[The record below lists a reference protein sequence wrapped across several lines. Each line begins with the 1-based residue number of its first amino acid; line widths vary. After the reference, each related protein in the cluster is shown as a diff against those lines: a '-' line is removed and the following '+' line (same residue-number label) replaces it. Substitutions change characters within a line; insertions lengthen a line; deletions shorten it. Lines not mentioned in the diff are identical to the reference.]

1 MTRETRYSAYSAS
14 LTRYRPVHV
23 RTRLMGEAC
32 RQGEQLNG
40 MMIVGGSKRAAAE
53 GLKRVE
59 NSQISVFFSFLSVR
73 LPPHR
78 LLSLVPGQLGPAF
91 VLLSGF
97 VSHMSF
103 DSTLSPSFDVG
114 FTAKLM
120 AGCWNVR
127 DSES

>member
-1 MTRETRYSAYSAS
+1 
-14 LTRYRPVHV
+14 
-23 RTRLMGEAC
+23 MGEAC

-73 LPPHR
+73 LPLH
-78 LLSLVPGQLGPAF
+78 LSLVPGQLGPGI